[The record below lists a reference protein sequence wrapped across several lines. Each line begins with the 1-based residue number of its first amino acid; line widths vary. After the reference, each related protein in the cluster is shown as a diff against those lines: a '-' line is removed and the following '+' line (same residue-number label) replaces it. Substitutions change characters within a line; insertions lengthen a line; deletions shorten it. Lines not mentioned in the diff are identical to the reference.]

1 MRIPLCC
8 SDRESGTF
16 TRPYPLQYH
25 EITKRLHNK
34 CRRESCLVVAAKI
47 LQRLFHDHSQQSA
60 FPCLFHPHKEI
71 IPCGL
76 I

>member
-1 MRIPLCC
+1 MRIPLYR
-8 SDRESGTF
+8 SDCESGTF
-16 TRPYPLQYH
+16 ARPYTLKNH
-25 EITKRLHNK
+25 ATVKRLHNN
-34 CRRESCLVVAAKI
+34 CRREHCLVVAAKI